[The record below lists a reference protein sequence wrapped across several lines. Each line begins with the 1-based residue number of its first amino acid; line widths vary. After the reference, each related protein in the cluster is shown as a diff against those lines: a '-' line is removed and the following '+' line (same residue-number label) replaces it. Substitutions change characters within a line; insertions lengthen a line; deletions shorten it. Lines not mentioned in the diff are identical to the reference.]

1 MTSWQMTNY
10 HEPYLSRIFCDYILS
25 NKKFLWAYIFTLL
38 SWVAYGWVIFR
49 HLYIILSILSKKCI
63 FIKVGTLSIQ
73 CLKIL
78 NTCLKK
84 PLNAW

>member
-1 MTSWQMTNY
+1 MTNY

-25 NKKFLWAYIFTLL
+25 NKNYFLWAIFTLL

-49 HLYIILSILSKKCI
+49 HLYIILSILSKKYI
-63 FIKVGTLSIQ
+63 FIKLGTLSIQ

-84 PLNAW
+84 TLNA